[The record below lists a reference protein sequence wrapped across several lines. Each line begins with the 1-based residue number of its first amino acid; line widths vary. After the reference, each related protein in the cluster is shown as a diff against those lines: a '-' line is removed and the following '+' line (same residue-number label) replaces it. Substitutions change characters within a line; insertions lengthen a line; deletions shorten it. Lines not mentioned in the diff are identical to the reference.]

1 MDDQLLLEFFENQNI
16 EPNFTE
22 KDEKE
27 KPEDYWERTITALD
41 SKSYQTIELAFQE
54 VYGMAYEGGILSPLV
69 LLTGMMWSLLSL
81 Q

>member
-1 MDDQLLLEFFENQNI
+1 MHKIFNLKKFLRHVDDQLLLEFFENQNI

-54 VYGMAYEGGILSPLV
+54 VYGMAYEGG
-69 LLTGMMWSLLSL
+69 
-81 Q
+81 

>member
-1 MDDQLLLEFFENQNI
+1 MHKIFHLKKFLRHVDDQLLLEFFENQNI

-54 VYGMAYEGGILSPLV
+54 VYGMAYERG
-69 LLTGMMWSLLSL
+69 
-81 Q
+81 